1 MSGRNGS
8 DSAVF
13 CGASGVLFVLSQL
26 PTRGHRKKGSEVVA
40 ASVTAAAVN
49 AVVVATA
56 IVQWT
61 FCGGRA
67 CTWLWAQ
74 KVTTVFCF
82 SAGVVR
88 AVLVR

>member
-1 MSGRNGS
+1 MSGCNGS

-49 AVVVATA
+49 AVVVATT
-56 IVQWT
+56 IVQRT
-61 FCGGRA
+61 FCGQQAYIR
-67 CTWLWAQ
+67 LWAQ
-74 KVTTVFCF
+74 KVTTDFS

-88 AVLVR
+88 VVLVR